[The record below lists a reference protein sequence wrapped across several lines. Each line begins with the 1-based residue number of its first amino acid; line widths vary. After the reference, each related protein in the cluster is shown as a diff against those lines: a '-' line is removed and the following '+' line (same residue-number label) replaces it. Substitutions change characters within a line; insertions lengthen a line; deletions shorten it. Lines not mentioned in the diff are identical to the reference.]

1 MKTKTFE
8 ERSYFKS
15 IGGMLGCL
23 LVIGIYAAI
32 SFVVMYLVSRSG
44 VYPSGSDTMCHIYK
58 GSVLYQA
65 LKNGN
70 WYPLFDPMWYNGVE
84 MMRYWAPMPVYF
96 LAMCQALA
104 GGDCFGGYLV
114 FLGIVSFLGALSWFV
129 IGRAPRQTGTGCDL
143 WRIVV
148 FYA

>member
-44 VYPSGSDTMCHIYK
+44 VYPSGSDTM
-58 GSVLYQA
+58 
-65 LKNGN
+65 
-70 WYPLFDPMWYNGVE
+70 
-84 MMRYWAPMPVYF
+84 
-96 LAMCQALA
+96 
-104 GGDCFGGYLV
+104 
-114 FLGIVSFLGALSWFV
+114 
-129 IGRAPRQTGTGCDL
+129 
-143 WRIVV
+143 
-148 FYA
+148 